1 MLRPS
6 PMAGL
11 PGGALMAEQTEISG
25 AQQQPMAVEMLGIVK
40 RFPGVVANAG
50 VDLRVEQGEIHA
62 LLGENGAGKSTL
74 MNILMGLLHPDQGTI
89 TVNGRQVRFD
99 SPRDAVDAGLGM
111 VHQHF
116 MLIPRF
122 TVTENII
129 LGSEG
134 PGALIDRNGAAE
146 RVAQTAADYGL
157 VVDPRAY
164 VEDLPVGMQQRVE
177 ILRVLYQNSNILILD
192 EPTALLTPQEVED
205 LYRVLNALRDAG
217 RTVIFITHKLRE
229 VAAVSDRVTVIRRG
243 ATVGTRL
250 TAETTATELAEMMVG
265 RGVSLRVN
273 RAQAHPGEVALQA
286 FELVKKGRGNV
297 NALDGL
303 SLSVRKGEIVGIAGV
318 EGNGQTELVET
329 LAGLQ
334 IPDAGTVMLGDMDI
348 TRDDP
353 IDRRRKGLSYIPE
366 DRHHRGLVLPFSL
379 TENVLL
385 GNSEIPPFGDGRR
398 IDYGATETITR
409 ELMERFDVRAPGP
422 ETTARSLSGGNQQK
436 LIIAREL
443 HREPD
448 VLLAVQPTRG
458 LDVGAIEFVH
468 SQIVAERDKGRA
480 VLLLSFDLDETLD
493 LSDRILVIYQGRIV
507 GEFSGDRVDRAEL
520 GLLMGGRVPH
530 GEHAVIAT

>member
-1 MLRPS
+1 MEAADGATQSGDRR
-6 PMAGL
+6 MA
-11 PGGALMAEQTEISG
+11 A
-25 AQQQPMAVEMLGIVK
+25 EMLGIVK

-50 VDLRVEQGEIHA
+50 VDLSVAEGEIHA

-74 MNILMGLLHPDQGTI
+74 MNVLMGLFPPDQGI
-89 TVNGRQVRFD
+89 VRIDGRERRFH

-122 TVTENII
+122 TVAENII

-134 PGALIDRNGAAE
+134 PSTLLDRKAAE
-146 RVAQTAADYGL
+146 EKVRKTAEDYGL
-157 VVDPRAY
+157 VVDPKAY
-164 VEDLPVGMQQRVE
+164 VGDLPVGMQQRVE
-177 ILRVLYQNSNILILD
+177 ILRVLYQNSRVLILD

-205 LYRVLNALRDAG
+205 LYRVLNALRDSG

-229 VAAVSDRVTVIRRG
+229 VAAISDRVTVIRRG
-243 ATVGTRL
+243 KTVGTRV
-250 TAETTATELAEMMVG
+250 TAETTAAELAEMMVG
-265 RGVSLRVN
+265 RGVSLKVDRPP
-273 RAQAHPGEVALQA
+273 AHPGEVGLQA
-286 FELVKKGRGNV
+286 FDLTLKGRGGV

-329 LAGLQ
+329 LAGLR
-334 IPDAGTVMLGDMDI
+334 IPDSGTILLGGLDI
-348 TRDDP
+348 TNDSP
-353 IDRRRKGLSYIPE
+353 VERRRKGLSYIPE

-385 GNSEIPPFGDGRR
+385 GNSELPPFGDGRR
-398 IDYGATETITR
+398 IDYARSEEITR
-409 ELMERFDVRAPGP
+409 ELMEKFDVRAPGP
-422 ETTARSLSGGNQQK
+422 EIAAGALSGGNQQK

-443 HREPD
+443 FREPA

-468 SQIVAERDKGRA
+468 SQIVAERDKGRG
-480 VLLLSFDLDETLD
+480 VLLISFDLDETLD
-493 LSDRILVIYQGRIV
+493 LSDRILVIYHGKIV
-507 GEFSGDRVDRAEL
+507 GEFASERVNRSEL
-520 GLLMGGRVPH
+520 GLLMGGRTPH
-530 GEHAVIAT
+530 GEHAGAAD